1 MKNKLSMRKITITT
15 LRRTLWVALLVAF
28 SFCTFQA
35 VAGVPRKMAYQIMAL
50 DPTTGQVL
58 ANRAVDIRIELRM
71 DTAGNMVVWYQDF
84 KAQTDEAGV
93 CQLTLEF
100 ADYINWGIGNY
111 YLATIIN
118 GKECSAPQITSVPYA
133 LYAQNAVQADNLKG
147 LITSQE
153 LIGTWE
159 YKNGEGTIY
168 EYMFSSDNLV
178 SECISI
184 DIDNPG
190 GGGYMGQST
199 TTYQWVLDAAG
210 RLLIYKDNSIK
221 GIYSVVKLSDTS
233 IAFGDY
239 IYQKQEK

>member
-15 LRRTLWVALLVAF
+15 LRRTLWVALLVVF

-58 ANRAVDIRIELRM
+58 ANREVDIRIELRM

-93 CQLTLEF
+93 CQLTLEL
-100 ADYINWGIGNY
+100 ADYINWEIGNY

-133 LYAQNAVQADNLKG
+133 LYAQNAQNAQQTANLKG

-153 LIGTWE
+153 LIGTWKALTGDSGDT
-159 YKNGEGTIY
+159 YTFI
-168 EYMFSSDNLV
+168 SDNTV
-178 SECISI
+178 TISA
-184 DIDNPG
+184 DGENAR
-190 GGGYMGQST
+190 S
-199 TTYQWVLDAAG
+199 YQWLLDAAG
-210 RLLIYKDNSIK
+210 HLLIYRGNSCEYIYAIIK
-221 GIYSVVKLSDTS
+221 ISDES